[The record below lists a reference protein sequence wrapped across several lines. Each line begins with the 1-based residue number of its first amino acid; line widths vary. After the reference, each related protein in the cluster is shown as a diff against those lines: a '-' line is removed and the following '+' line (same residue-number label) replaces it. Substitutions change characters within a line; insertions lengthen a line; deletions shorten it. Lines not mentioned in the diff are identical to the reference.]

1 MSTAETFLKNY
12 LTLMKL
18 IKNLFTNGVKKT
30 MTNSSSVLTKLK
42 KKMQSMTSPSKKNW
56 KESLNMVMAYGH
68 AG

>member
-1 MSTAETFLKNY
+1 
-12 LTLMKL
+12 LMKL